1 MTTDPTDI
9 RIDIVSD
16 VVCPWCIVGYR
27 RLKPA
32 MDAVADSVS
41 FTVRWHP
48 FELNPDMPPE
58 GQHMGEHIQQKY
70 GSTPEQSRANRQ
82 RLTDL
87 GADLGFRFHF
97 TEQSRIYNTFKAH
110 QLLHWAGEKGRETD
124 LKLALFDAYF
134 TDQRNVS
141 DDAVLLE
148 TVANVGLDRD
158 EAAAV
163 LADQRF
169 ADAVRAQ
176 ENYWA
181 SQGIQGVPAF
191 IFNSRY
197 LVSGAQDTA
206 VFADLFD
213 RLLADEAA

>member
-1 MTTDPTDI
+1 MTTDPNAI

-32 MDAVADSVS
+32 MDAVSDGVA
-41 FTVRWHP
+41 FTLRWHP
-48 FELNPDMPPE
+48 FELNPAMPPE
-58 GQHMGEHIQQKY
+58 GQNLGQHIQQKY
-70 GSTPEQSRANRQ
+70 GSTPEQSQANRQ

-87 GADLGFRFHF
+87 GADLGFEFRF
-97 TEQSRIYNTFKAH
+97 TGESRIYNTFKAH
-110 QLLHWAGEKGRETD
+110 QLLHWAGEQGRDTD

-134 TDQRNVS
+134 TDQKNVS
-141 DDAVLLE
+141 DDAVLLD
-148 TVANVGLDRD
+148 TIAGIGLDRD

-169 ADAVRAQ
+169 AETVRNQ
-176 ENYWA
+176 ENYWL

-213 RLLADEAA
+213 KLLAEEAA

>member
-1 MTTDPTDI
+1 MTSDPNAI

-32 MDAVADSVS
+32 MDAASDSVA
-41 FTVRWHP
+41 FTLRWHP
-48 FELNPDMPPE
+48 FELNPAMPPE
-58 GQHMGEHIQQKY
+58 GQNLGEHIQQKY
-70 GSTPEQSRANRQ
+70 GSTPEQSQANRQ

-87 GADLGFRFHF
+87 GAELGFSFRF
-97 TEQSRIYNTFKAH
+97 TGESRIYNTFKAH
-110 QLLHWAGEKGRETD
+110 QLLHWAGEQARDTD

-134 TDQRNVS
+134 TDQKDVS
-141 DDAVLLE
+141 DDDVLLDA
-148 TVANVGLDRD
+148 VASIGLDRN
-158 EAAAV
+158 EAEAV

-169 ADAVRAQ
+169 AETVRTQ
-176 ENYWA
+176 ENYWL

-191 IFNSRY
+191 VFNSRY

-206 VFADLFD
+206 VFTDLFAK
-213 RLLADEAA
+213 LVAEEAA